1 MYQLPKRRTLVHK
14 AIEPRNLSAKAKAA
28 ADARQQDYWEIKY
41 DGVHCIIVVKDGE
54 AYAFSRQGEPVNGS
68 MNHVLAELRDHYS
81 DFGNGGAVIFCE
93 AWHPEWSHQKIN
105 GTFRRGSDGSEL
117 EAVCWDMVTLA
128 DFELGK
134 CDIPYRTRRWALN
147 ELVFDIGQKNVNSRI
162 TISKMAHSKDNLANQ
177 LDEIREKLGL
187 EYATDGYMRKDP
199 DGKWTAGSGS
209 CGSVLKD
216 KEIIDVDVEVLGI
229 FEGKGKFRGML
240 GGFFIK
246 YKGKEQ
252 ACGGG
257 TLTTKEREALWK
269 KSLEVGSSQALPA
282 KIIQVHGLS
291 ESEDGLLREPRF
303 IRWREDKTE
312 GE

>member
-1 MYQLPKRRTLVHK
+1 MYELPKRRTLVHK

-28 ADARQQDYWEIKY
+28 ADARSQDYWEIKY

-68 MNHVLAELRDHYS
+68 MNHVLAELRE
-81 DFGNGGAVIFCE
+81 AVTGKAKVFFCE
-93 AWHPEWSHQKIN
+93 AWHPEWTHQKIN
-105 GTFRRGSDGSEL
+105 GAFRRGSDGSEL
-117 EAVCWDMVTLA
+117 EAVMWDMVPLE
-128 DFELGK
+128 DFEAGK
-134 CDIPYRTRRWALN
+134 SSFPFRTRRWALN
-147 ELVFDIGQKNVNSRI
+147 EIVFEIGQKNPASRI
-162 TISKMAHSKDNLANQ
+162 TISKMAHSKDNLATQ

-199 DGKWTAGSGS
+199 EGLWTAGAGS

-229 FEGKGKFRGML
+229 FEGRGKFAGML
-240 GGFFIK
+240 GGFYIR
-246 YKGKEQ
+246 YKGVNQK
-252 ACGGG
+252 CGGG
-257 TLTTKEREALWK
+257 TLTTAERQRIWK
-269 KSLEVGSSQALPA
+269 SAGEGGGAALPS